1 MSMLIGTRRFANAF
15 VGTELLEPGPL
26 AVVENPYPEIRI
38 VETYSVCRCTAE

>member
-15 VGTELLEPGPL
+15 VGAEFLEPGPL
-26 AVVENPYPEIRI
+26 AVENPYPEIRI